1 MRHTVFINGRFLT
14 QRITGVQRYALEAL
28 LALDR
33 RLATGAEGSD
43 LRCVLLAPPGTTSPL
58 LSAIEF
64 REVGHLRGNAWE
76 QLSLPRATRGQLL
89 FSFSATGPLLK
100 RRQIVTVH
108 DAAVYAVPQAFS
120 FRFRSWYKLLLG
132 QLAPRV
138 PLVLTVSDFSKG
150 EVSRHFGFA
159 AEKIRVTTEGFQHIL
174 RQTPDTRVL
183 DKHRLRP
190 KRFVLAVSSHTPNKN
205 FGLIV
210 EAVKRLQELREP
222 DFEVVVAGGFDPR
235 VFGATQLPSLPFVRC
250 LGYVTDAELRALY
263 EHAALFVY
271 PSLYEGFGIP
281 AIEAMACGCPVI
293 ASNAASVPEVCG
305 DAAVYVSPHDAG
317 ELARAIARL
326 MTDEPERERL
336 SRVGLAWVQRYTWD
350 ESARLNAAYIRECV
364 TTLAASE
371 LAPVG
376 RVDGAKATP
385 RVGVNAGVDVTSHV
399 ARGSVS
405 SPRA

>member
-1 MRHTVFINGRFLT
+1 MPQTVYINGRFLT

-33 RLATGAEGSD
+33 RVHSGLEGTD
-43 LRCVLLAPPGTTSPL
+43 LQCVVLAPPGTTSPPL
-58 LSAIEF
+58 RAIEF
-64 REVGHLRGNAWE
+64 RQVGHLRGNAWE
-76 QLSLPRATRGQLL
+76 QLSLARATRGELL

-100 RRQIVTVH
+100 TRQVVTIH

-132 QLAPRV
+132 QLAPRL
-138 PLVLTVSDFSKG
+138 PLVLTVSDFSKR
-150 EVSRHFGFA
+150 EVSRHFGFDA
-159 AEKIRVTTEGFQHIL
+159 DKVRVTTEGFQHIL

-190 KRFVLAVSSHTPNKN
+190 KRFVLAVSSQTPNKN

-210 EAVKRLQELREP
+210 EAVQRLVDP
-222 DFEVVVAGGFDPR
+222 DFEVVVAGGFDAR
-235 VFGATQLPSLPFVRC
+235 VFGAAHLPRLPFVRC
-250 LGYVTDAELRALY
+250 VGYVSDAELRALY

-305 DAAVYVSPHDAG
+305 DAALYISPHDPQG
-317 ELARAIARL
+317 LANALSRL
-326 MTDEPERERL
+326 MGDEKERERL
-336 SRVGLAWVQRYTWD
+336 AEAGQRWVQRYTWD
-350 ESARLNAAYIRECV
+350 ESARLNAAYMRECIA
-364 TTLAASE
+364 LLEPAAH
-371 LAPVG
+371 APQP
-376 RVDGAKATP
+376 AST
-385 RVGVNAGVDVTSHV
+385 
-399 ARGSVS
+399 AR
-405 SPRA
+405 A

>member
-1 MRHTVFINGRFLT
+1 MMQHTVFINGRFLT

-28 LALDR
+28 RALDH
-33 RLATGAEGSD
+33 RLATGAEGND
-43 LRCVLLAPPGTTSPL
+43 LRCVVLAPPGTTSPL

-100 RRQIVTVH
+100 RRQILTVH

-132 QLAPRV
+132 RLAPRV

-150 EVSRHFGFA
+150 EVSRHFGFD

-210 EAVKRLQELREP
+210 EAVKRLRDP

-235 VFGATQLPSLPFVRC
+235 VFGASQLPSLPFVRC

-263 EHAALFVY
+263 EHAAVFVY

-293 ASNAASVPEVCG
+293 ASSAASVPEVCG
-305 DAAVYVSPHDAG
+305 KAALYVSPHDAG
-317 ELARAIARL
+317 ALARAIGHL

-336 SRVGLAWVQRYTWD
+336 SRAGLAWVQRYTWD
-350 ESARLNAAYIRECV
+350 ESARLNAAYIRECIAA
-364 TTLAASE
+364 LAASE
-371 LAPVG
+371 AP
-376 RVDGAKATP
+376 
-385 RVGVNAGVDVTSHV
+385 AGSV
-399 ARGSVS
+399 GSVS
-405 SPRA
+405 PAPRVSPAVDVAPRVAHAESIGSPRA

>member
-1 MRHTVFINGRFLT
+1 MQHTVFINGRFLT

-33 RLATGAEGSD
+33 RVAAGAEGSD
-43 LRCVLLAPPGTTSPL
+43 LRCVVLAPPGTTSPL

-76 QLSLPRATRGQLL
+76 QLSLPRATRGHLL

-120 FRFRSWYKLLLG
+120 FSFRSWYKLLLG

-138 PLVLTVSDFSKG
+138 PLVLTVSDFSKA
-150 EVSRHFGFA
+150 EVSRHFGFDA
-159 AEKIRVTTEGFQHIL
+159 GKIRVTTEGFQHIL

-190 KRFVLAVSSHTPNKN
+190 KRYVLAVSSHTPNKN

-210 EAVKRLQELREP
+210 EAVKRLRDP
-222 DFEVVVAGGFDPR
+222 DFEVVVAGGFNSR
-235 VFGATQLPSLPFVRC
+235 VFGAAQLPSLPFVRC
-250 LGYVTDAELRALY
+250 VGYVTDAELRALY

-281 AIEAMACGCPVI
+281 AIEAMACGCPVV

-317 ELARAIARL
+317 ALARAISRL

-336 SRVGLAWVQRYTWD
+336 SRAGMAWVQRYTWD
-350 ESARLNAAYIRECV
+350 ESARLNASYIRECI
-364 TTLAASE
+364 AALSRGE
-371 LAPVG
+371 Q
-376 RVDGAKATP
+376 
-385 RVGVNAGVDVTSHV
+385 TSR
-399 ARGSVS
+399 ASVVPPAAHAS
-405 SPRA
+405 SLSPPRA

>member
-1 MRHTVFINGRFLT
+1 MPHTVFINGRFLT

-33 RLATGAEGSD
+33 RIARGAEGND
-43 LRCVLLAPPGTTSPL
+43 LRCVVLAPPGTASPL
-58 LSAIEF
+58 LTAIEF

-76 QLSLPRATRGQLL
+76 QLSLPRATRGELL

-100 RRQIVTVH
+100 SRQIVTVH

-159 AEKIRVTTEGFQHIL
+159 ADKVRVTTEGFQHIL

-210 EAVKRLQELREP
+210 QAVQRLRDP
-222 DFEVVVAGGFDPR
+222 DFEVVVAGGFDPS
-235 VFGATQLPSLPFVRC
+235 VFGAARLPSLPFVRAV
-250 LGYVTDAELRALY
+250 GYVTDAELRALY
-263 EHAALFVY
+263 ENAALFVY

-293 ASNAASVPEVCG
+293 ASNAGSVPEVCG

-317 ELARAIARL
+317 ALARAIGQL
-326 MTDEPERERL
+326 MANEAERERL
-336 SRVGLAWVQRYTWD
+336 SQAGRAWVKRYTWD
-350 ESARLNAAYIRECV
+350 ESARLNAAHIRECLGALESARARHATV
-364 TTLAASE
+364 H
-371 LAPVG
+371 
-376 RVDGAKATP
+376 DGAPERPGVAA
-385 RVGVNAGVDVTSHV
+385 RVVPPA
-399 ARGSVS
+399 ARVEPVS
-405 SPRA
+405 PQS